1 MNDNY
6 SFDFELIGLIM
17 FSSLPICIMLLKKN
31 EYVKS
36 YLQRHLLLD
45 SIVTCLLLISIW
57 FIGNEFVKWWI
68 SIIIALL
75 ITYSMDKIV
84 KGKTKN
90 NRRMILLGVSP
101 TFF

>member
-17 FSSLPICIMLLKKN
+17 FSLLPICIVLLKKN
-31 EYVKS
+31 EHVKS
-36 YLQRHLLLD
+36 YLLLD

-84 KGKTKN
+84 KGKTKKQ
-90 NRRMILLGVSP
+90 
-101 TFF
+101 